1 MTPLMI
7 DFLYVDD
14 FIVVVNKPSGL
25 PSQSTRDPR
34 QTHLYE
40 QVLDRF
46 PNASLHHRL
55 DTPSSGLV
63 LLTVAPEVNRAI
75 STAFREHSIE
85 RRYLAVLAGH
95 PGDSGTWNQPIDGK
109 TAVTHYKNLGSA
121 NGMSLIEA
129 TLETGRTH
137 QIRIHASNAGHPIIG
152 DRRHGGA
159 ARNLWPRLALHAVSL
174 SLTHPKTTERLTVS
188 APIPENLA
196 PLLEP
201 LCSTLDHRYTPTIA
215 AD

>member
-25 PSQSTRDPR
+25 PSQPTRDPH
-34 QTHLYE
+34 QTHVYE

-109 TAVTHYKNLGSA
+109 TAVTHYKLGSA
-121 NGMSLIEA
+121 RHEP
-129 TLETGRTH
+129 LEPHWKPVEPTNF
-137 QIRIHASNAGHPIIG
+137 ASMPPAQGI
-152 DRRHGGA
+152 
-159 ARNLWPRLALHAVSL
+159 
-174 SLTHPKTTERLTVS
+174 
-188 APIPENLA
+188 
-196 PLLEP
+196 PLLETVGTVAQP
-201 LCSTLDHRYTPTIA
+201 GIFGLGLHCMPYR
-215 AD
+215 